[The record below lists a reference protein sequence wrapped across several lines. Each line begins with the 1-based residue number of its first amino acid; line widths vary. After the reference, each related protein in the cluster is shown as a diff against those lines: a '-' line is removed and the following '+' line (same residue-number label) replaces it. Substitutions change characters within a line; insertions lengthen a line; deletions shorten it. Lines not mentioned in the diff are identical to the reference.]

1 MTLYWQNGQVLDDG
15 QEGVHIRQ
23 GAEPLAQY
31 HRPDT
36 PAYTNSRGEITRGTE
51 RFTWDPSRRVYAGEA
66 GGGVDFLPWLMGQM
80 GQTPTNALQE
90 AEQAEW
96 RKSVEAA
103 RAIPTRDIQALTA
116 GWGGQSPEDDDWW
129 TSLNPLSPDA
139 APIALRL
146 REHMDA
152 GTASAQE
159 RQLYGDLME
168 MAYGWQQ
175 RASKPDPWNPLGDQL
190 FGALGT
196 LALGATG
203 GLAGGALAAGGGLA
217 STIGSL
223 GTLSGIAGTGASVL
237 GQATDQPWLSK
248 AGQVLGAV
256 GGLAGG
262 ASGLANLWGTGIN
275 SLSDAARLASS
286 AGKVTGALGSATGVP
301 GLQQAGSYLGLAG
314 NLGQAGSDLSAGNL
328 GAGVPRL
335 LSVLGQGRGIAQRL
349 AGGQEDAP
357 GRPQGQRPDLVRGPA
372 PLPAPVPEPASM
384 MPPGRSGPQPDSIGR
399 LLAAAHLAQHGGQ
412 LPDWRSILMR
422 GR

>member
-1 MTLYWQNGQVLDDG
+1 LALWNVNGQLVNDAD
-15 QEGVHIRQ
+15 EGARIPDNAIRLPEYRNPQ
-23 GAEPLAQY
+23 NL
-31 HRPDT
+31 
-36 PAYTNSRGEITRGTE
+36 RGDA
-51 RFTWDPSRRVYAGEA
+51 FTWDPTLQHYQGE
-66 GGGVDFLPWLMGQM
+66 GHTGPDFLPWLLNWRSRMPMG
-80 GQTPTNALQE
+80 NLDE
-90 AEQAEW
+90 IEQAEW
-96 RKSVEAA
+96 RKQEEAA
-103 RAIPTRDIQALTA
+103 RAIPTRDIATLTA

-196 LALGATG
+196 IALGATG
-203 GLAGGALAAGGGLA
+203 GLAGGALAAGGTLA
-217 STIGSL
+217 STLGAS
-223 GTLSGIAGTGASVL
+223 GTLAGIAGTGASTL
-237 GQATDQPWLSK
+237 GAATGQPWLSK

-262 ASGLANLWGTGIN
+262 AGGLANLWGTGIT

-357 GRPQGQRPDLVRGPA
+357 GRQRGQRPDLVRGPA
-372 PLPAPVPEPASM
+372 PTSPPLQAPMPAPM
-384 MPPGRSGPQPDSIGR
+384 MPPGGGGPQPDGIQR
-399 LLAAAHLAQHGGQ
+399 LLAAAQMAQRGAP

-422 GR
+422 G